1 MYQRRKRV
9 GGNVEQEHVAVKI
22 DNEVVQFE
30 TKDAATEQE
39 GDRELTEGRWL
50 HDDCEQASWR
60 IYLA

>member
-50 HDDCEQASWR
+50 HDDCE
-60 IYLA
+60 